1 VTCDKKIHAIAKAR
15 SHAGQAFRM
24 VFWKQAHHVR
34 MSDGD
39 LIRALEELSRKPDAF
54 SYSIEY
60 IKPKW

>member
-1 VTCDKKIHAIAKAR
+1 
-15 SHAGQAFRM
+15 M

-39 LIRALEELSRKPDAF
+39 FIRALEELSQRSDAF

-60 IKPKW
+60 IKPKP